1 MATASVPTGLA
12 HLSHIN
18 VNGNYVQST
27 KTSERNKLVRAN
39 PPSEAKTKSLPLFS
53 VGERVDPN
61 SVKSADPFL

>member
-1 MATASVPTGLA
+1 MATASVPKGFA

-39 PPSEAKTKSLPLFS
+39 PLSEAKIKKFAIIFGGRK
-53 VGERVDPN
+53 VGYQL
-61 SVKSADPFL
+61 S